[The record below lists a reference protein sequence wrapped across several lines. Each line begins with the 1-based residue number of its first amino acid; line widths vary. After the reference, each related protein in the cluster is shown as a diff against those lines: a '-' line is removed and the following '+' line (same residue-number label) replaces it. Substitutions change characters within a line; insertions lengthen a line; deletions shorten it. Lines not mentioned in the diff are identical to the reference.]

1 MTKKYTFAQT
11 IVAEAKA
18 LRVDGLTDIQAGTFG
33 VSHNA
38 GETAT
43 ACYAYA
49 YKEGGRPTDLERPKN
64 KASTATDASYAGWQ
78 AVARTKVWAPKDVA
92 FMELPAPAKDDK
104 TEKAEAIRD
113 RRTKLSNKVSN
124 ALKTYKRGLIT
135 QDKLANPDAY
145 KTDTTEAK
153 GPKLAMEILA
163 GHINNAVKTL
173 QGDKVFPDGFAH
185 DDAVAQ
191 LVAFQNFHRL
201 DIK

>member
-64 KASTATDASYAGWQ
+64 KASTATEASYAGWQ

-92 FMELPAPAKDDK
+92 FMELPAPARDDK
-104 TEKAEAIRD
+104 TAQADAARDKRKA
-113 RRTKLSNKVSN
+113 LSDKVSN

-145 KTDTTEAK
+145 KTDAEAK

>member
-11 IVAEAKA
+11 IVAEAKE
-18 LRVDGLTDIQAGTFG
+18 LRIDGLTDIQAGTFG

-92 FMELPAPAKDDK
+92 FMELPAPARDDK
-104 TEKAEAIRD
+104 TAQADAARDKRKA
-113 RRTKLSNKVSN
+113 LSDKVSN

-145 KTDTTEAK
+145 KTDTEAK
-153 GPKLAMEILA
+153 GPKLAIAQLA
-163 GHINNAVKTL
+163 AHITNAIKTL
-173 QGDKVFPDGFAH
+173 QGDKVFPDNFAH
-185 DDAVAQ
+185 DDAIAQ
-191 LVAFQNFHRL
+191 LVAFQNFHKL
-201 DIK
+201 DK